1 MDIERLK
8 NDPDYW
14 NDVAPDEATHC
25 NPDPNSDFRWY
36 NEEKQSAMDR
46 EGGRWMDSQSSDFY
60 WASLIPRPASK
71 PWSGPEDG
79 LPPVGA
85 DCLMDN
91 ARRGWAKV
99 KIIAERDGY
108 LFGWCSE
115 ETQVYFSNDPD
126 DFRPLRT
133 EKERVVEW
141 ALSQD
146 CQPHEGML
154 SRADFC
160 AKLYDLGAL
169 KMPEEP

>member
-71 PWSGPEDG
+71 PSVMTGICFALTVFLRLAAMKNHGTPARKSDG
-79 LPPVGA
+79 
-85 DCLMDN
+85 
-91 ARRGWAKV
+91 
-99 KIIAERDGY
+99 
-108 LFGWCSE
+108 
-115 ETQVYFSNDPD
+115 
-126 DFRPLRT
+126 
-133 EKERVVEW
+133 
-141 ALSQD
+141 
-146 CQPHEGML
+146 
-154 SRADFC
+154 
-160 AKLYDLGAL
+160 
-169 KMPEEP
+169 